1 MKFEI
6 VLIFIIMT
14 SLLNVN
20 VFIILRYYVIILLI
34 CSLPYVILML
44 GVIDVMSNFH
54 ERFKALRDSAGESQA
69 KIANKLGMT
78 PQALSYYANGREPNY
93 ETLIAIA
100 EYFKVS
106 TDYLLGISEHK
117 TVENDA
123 ISKNIPLSDEA
134 LDFIKSCPSF
144 LLPTLDKFLSDPNVE
159 EFLLEL
165 MTYIYAL
172 NNADSSEAT
181 DILAAQIMERGSS
194 NTSPQ
199 LASRLL
205 SLLQQAKLLAAL
217 SKVTDSMKERSRGV
231 NVSPPETVERTNK

>member
-1 MKFEI
+1 
-6 VLIFIIMT
+6 
-14 SLLNVN
+14 
-20 VFIILRYYVIILLI
+20 
-34 CSLPYVILML
+34 
-44 GVIDVMSNFH
+44 
-54 ERFKALRDSAGESQA
+54 
-69 KIANKLGMT
+69 
-78 PQALSYYANGREPNY
+78 
-93 ETLIAIA
+93 
-100 EYFKVS
+100 
-106 TDYLLGISEHK
+106 
-117 TVENDA
+117 
-123 ISKNIPLSDEA
+123 
-134 LDFIKSCPSF
+134 
-144 LLPTLDKFLSDPNVE
+144 
-159 EFLLEL
+159 